1 MSDDLGNF
9 LEEQR
14 AKVAEYRA
22 SLEQDPPY
30 MEIRTKADF
39 AHSSAAKENIPPNKW
54 QVKQSPYSVKEES
67 YGLSLP
73 LGEEYEKK
81 KQKLKQEL
89 RQDYRRYMAQAVNQ
103 ERRKKNGAVSLESHL
118 TNQGLSLPIGDRRS
132 AKERLRSERNR
143 EYNKFLKEQRQTFQ
157 VKDPEV
163 IEQNSK
169 REGREQLPDSFRT
182 LPVSRAEDY
191 NSSKKDAATLTEA
204 KKDIIRRQRLDDV
217 QSHRLNKHPE
227 IRERR
232 PRFSRF
238 DFDSELE
245 DQHQYSDDERE
256 KFMLPE
262 RTQPRQTEER
272 EFFGK
277 MLPRQK
283 QRGDRDMPR
292 YRSDRMDED
301 EIYPDVHPRT
311 ERRKNENR
319 SYRERLE
326 DAQLDYEDDY
336 WEKKNKRPS
345 SNTGRTRP
353 NERLQS
359 STKKHEERFATGLM
373 IGETDKN
380 QEEQRR
386 KERYRQEL
394 QEQIAEQ
401 QRNKKRE
408 KELGLRV
415 AASGAV
421 DPEKQPDRIKQFGAV
436 NREYDN
442 KARDVPYRPG
452 ASLGVFGIDKPGRPH
467 EEIHQPEE
475 RAPPEKPRVAFQTPV
490 IDYNSTFG
498 ALGAGTS
505 NNGTVTLNED
515 FYRGLA
521 HTLGE
526 IMAPRVTS
534 VPPPPAPPVMHDNY
548 RTPYDDAY
556 YYYGTRNPLDPSLA
570 HYGPSVLGAQA
581 MPFKN
586 VGPGPA
592 PFKYPEKQV
601 QSEPQI
607 PPESSRTS
615 IGIFPEE
622 KMKSSKDTI
631 LSYQEEL
638 KKQIQEREEKKRREK
653 EENERYEL
661 KIEAEMKTYDPWGRG
676 GAGAPL
682 KDDRGNLIS
691 DLKRMHVYNEEAY
704 VNPELRTQQ
713 EKKTLLSVPKENE
726 SHESLAHK
734 ISDFTSTQTSPF
746 ARGNVFTE
754 APTPQQIYEKDK
766 YKEYLRIQI
775 EEKRRK
781 QEEERKR
788 LQMEEEEEER
798 RLAEQRTRM
807 QREYEEELKMKKLK
821 EEELRAQQM
830 LKHQEPMN
838 QTDDKGV
845 SQKSKE
851 NDELQEESEGE
862 QRAKQEENQEQAL
875 QTEDKSKIQKSK
887 EKEGRKHS
895 YEVQERREWERDELR
910 QPSPPVPAV
919 LNKMALQGYPKHPV
933 AESVHSV
940 VLSERQGSGAV
951 SPPVPA
957 RRNDLRAAEERI
969 DVMSRLP
976 ALNRRLVTEQQTL
989 EAQYRNLDRD
999 DVDTPLSGR
1008 RTDRNDVNVFDMA
1021 RRRRQ
1026 APVRRPPSNEMDQ
1039 INIQNFRDFNQLKY
1053 RNTDTREGVLQVYPD
1068 PPKDNHSLEI
1078 QQQAL
1083 LREQERKLKSMKK
1096 KEDIDF
1102 PLSHLISQNISL
1114 PKTLPSDMRGS
1125 LLESESA
1132 FIGTNGEVFPTLMDP
1147 FLSERQLSAR
1157 ERRRQKKKKD
1167 FEFDDMLVVEPQ
1179 VQPDSYS
1186 ISSLNVEHLNAKNKH
1201 RLKRLED
1208 FNSYDRNA
1216 DDNMFLEDLDDDPN
1230 HFSSKDHARPYSV
1243 ETVATDPWMRPG
1255 TSETIKRFMA
1265 NQMRRERPPSAS
1277 QYVLNWQ
1284 GPSTSHG

>member
-1 MSDDLGNF
+1 MSDDRNAARRAAAAERMRKKRSHMTDAERRLANTTRRT
-9 LEEQR
+9 QR
-14 AKVAEYRA
+14 AQQQTDELRAATNATNAERNRPA
-22 SLEQDPPY
+22 CALRCENAQRHGIAMCNHTDIT
-30 MEIRTKADF
+30 ETKADF

-54 QVKQSPYSVKEES
+54 QVNQSPHSVKGGCMECPEVRGKVNAELRERLGGVHQDGDGGDAAWNEHEEDMTGDS
-67 YGLSLP
+67 IRSQ
-73 LGEEYEKK
+73 
-81 KQKLKQEL
+81 KQKC
-89 RQDYRRYMAQAVNQ
+89 
-103 ERRKKNGAVSLESHL
+103 SL
-118 TNQGLSLPIGDRRS
+118 
-132 AKERLRSERNR
+132 ERLRSERNR

-157 VKDPEV
+157 VKDPEI
-163 IEQNSK
+163 IEQNRK
-169 REGREQLPDSFRT
+169 REEREQLPASFRT
-182 LPVSRAEDY
+182 LPVSRDEDY
-191 NSSKKDAATLTEA
+191 TPSKKDAATLTEA

-232 PRFSRF
+232 PRFSQF
-238 DFDSELE
+238 DYDSELE
-245 DQHQYSDDERE
+245 DYQRQYSDDEHE
-256 KFMLPE
+256 KFKFPE
-262 RTQPRQTEER
+262 RTQPRHTEER
-272 EFFGK
+272 ELFGK

-319 SYRERLE
+319 
-326 DAQLDYEDDY
+326 
-336 WEKKNKRPS
+336 
-345 SNTGRTRP
+345 P

-359 STKKHEERFATGLM
+359 STKKHEERFATGLI

-386 KERYRQEL
+386 KE
-394 QEQIAEQ
+394 
-401 QRNKKRE
+401 RE

-452 ASLGVFGIDKPGRPH
+452 ASLGVFGIDKPGRQH
-467 EEIHQPEE
+467 EEIRQPEE

-490 IDYNSTFG
+490 IDYNSTLG
-498 ALGAGTS
+498 ALGAGAS

-526 IMAPRVTS
+526 IIAPR
-534 VPPPPAPPVMHDNY
+534 
-548 RTPYDDAY
+548 
-556 YYYGTRNPLDPSLA
+556 
-570 HYGPSVLGAQA
+570 
-581 MPFKN
+581 
-586 VGPGPA
+586 
-592 PFKYPEKQV
+592 V

-615 IGIFPEE
+615 IGMFPEE

-638 KKQIQEREEKKRREK
+638 RKQIQEREEKKRREK
-653 EENERYEL
+653 EENERYEA

-691 DLKRMHVYNEEAY
+691 DLKRMHIYNEEAY

-734 ISDFTSTQTSPF
+734 ISGITSTQTSPF

-798 RLAEQRTRM
+798 RLAEQRARM

-821 EEELRAQQM
+821 EEELRAQM

-838 QTDDKGV
+838 QTDEKGV

-895 YEVQERREWERDELR
+895 YEVQEWREWERDELR

-919 LNKMALQGYPKHPV
+919 LNKMALQGYPRHPV

-940 VLSERQGSGAV
+940 VLSER
-951 SPPVPA
+951 
-957 RRNDLRAAEERI
+957 I
-969 DVMSRLP
+969 DVMNRLP
-976 ALNRRLVTEQQTL
+976 ALNRRLLTEQQIL
-989 EAQYRNLDRD
+989 ETQYRNLDRD
-999 DVDTPLSGR
+999 DVETPLSGR

-1053 RNTDTREGVLQVYPD
+1053 RN
-1068 PPKDNHSLEI
+1068 
-1078 QQQAL
+1078 
-1083 LREQERKLKSMKK
+1083 
-1096 KEDIDF
+1096 IDF
-1102 PLSHLISQNISL
+1102 PLPHLISQNINL

-1167 FEFDDMLVVEPQ
+1167 FEFDDMLGVEPQ

-1216 DDNMFLEDLDDDPN
+1216 DHNMFLEDLDDDPN